1 MRDKKVIYFYIFS
14 TIFSILLGT
23 LLHFTYN
30 LSNNNIFVASFSAVN
45 ESTWEHLKLIY
56 FPLLITTII
65 GYFYIGKTY
74 SNFIFAGTIG
84 IIVSLL
90 FIVIFFYTYTGAFGI
105 NSGFINILS
114 FIIAILLGNFISYK
128 LLGSFFSIN
137 KKIPLIILI
146 ILLLSFII
154 FTYIPPKINLFKD
167 PISNTYGISNKTKE
181 LQY

>member
-1 MRDKKVIYFYIFS
+1 MKNKKVIYFYIFS

-45 ESTWEHLKLIY
+45 ESTWEHLKLIF

-65 GYFYIGKTY
+65 GYFYIGKDY
-74 SNFIFAGTIG
+74 SNFLFAQTIG

-90 FIVIFFYTYTGAFGI
+90 FIIIFFYTYTGAFGL
-105 NSGFINILS
+105 NLGFINILS

-128 LLGSFFSIN
+128 LLSSFFTLN
-137 KKIPLIILI
+137 KTISLTILI
-146 ILLLSFII
+146 VLFLFFII
-154 FTYIPPKINLFKD
+154 FTYSPPKINLFKA
-167 PISNTYGISNKTKE
+167 PITNSYGMQIK
-181 LQY
+181 

>member
-1 MRDKKVIYFYIFS
+1 MKDKKVIYFYIFS

-30 LSNNNIFVASFSAVN
+30 LSNNNIFVASFSAIN
-45 ESTWEHLKLIY
+45 ESTWEHLKLIF

-65 GYFYIGKTY
+65 GYFYIGKKNSY
-74 SNFIFAGTIG
+74 FIFAQTIG
-84 IIVSLL
+84 IIISLL

-128 LLGSFFSIN
+128 LLSSFFTLD
-137 KKIPLIILI
+137 KKIPLLILI
-146 ILLLSFII
+146 ILFFLFII
-154 FTYIPPKINLFKD
+154 FTYIPPKINLFRD
-167 PISNTYGISNKTKE
+167 PISNTFG
-181 LQY
+181 L